1 MTRSS
6 HPGPLQFVRQ
16 SVLLLAAL
24 LLLGACQTPPP
35 AAGGLSEAQI
45 ATLIKAGFTE
55 TEDGWGLNLSGR
67 ILFATD
73 TDQLTDEAARII
85 EEVASALHIIEIDR
99 VRVEGHTDDTGTP
112 EYNQVLSERRAEAVA
127 REIARHGILD
137 RNVVRRS
144 FGSTRPI
151 ADNATPEGRAQNR
164 RVAII
169 VPGD

>member
-1 MTRSS
+1 M
-6 HPGPLQFVRQ
+6 
-16 SVLLLAAL
+16 LAAA
-24 LLLGACQTPPP
+24 LLLGACQTQPP
-35 AAGGLSEAQI
+35 AARGLSEAQI

-73 TDQLTDEAARII
+73 TDQLTDEAAGII
-85 EEVASALHIIEIDR
+85 EQVATALSIIEIDR
-99 VRVEGHTDDTGTP
+99 VRVEGHTDNTGSP
-112 EYNQVLSERRAEAVA
+112 EYNQALSERRAEAVA

-144 FGSTRPI
+144 FGNTRPI